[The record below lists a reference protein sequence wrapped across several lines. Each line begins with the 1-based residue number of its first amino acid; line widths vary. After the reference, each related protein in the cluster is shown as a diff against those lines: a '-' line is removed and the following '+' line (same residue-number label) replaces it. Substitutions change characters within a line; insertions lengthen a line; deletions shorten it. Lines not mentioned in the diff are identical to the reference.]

1 METSQNIPPNQSHR
15 NILELDALGTHWWIE
30 PLSGTLGDTVESAVI
45 RTIREFERQYTRF
58 SDTSL
63 LGHLNLHKR
72 LLDPPKEMLRMLEFA
87 RDLQTKTNGVF
98 NVSVGGELVRRG
110 YGKIGQG
117 KLSDS
122 FWNEVKLTP
131 DEIRIPGEIS
141 LDFGGFG
148 KGWLIDTI
156 GKLLRDNSV
165 GHFIINGG
173 GDILVSSQE
182 PIELALEHPLDPS
195 KSIGTTRIQH
205 GALAVSSNIKRS
217 WKYKGQQH
225 HIIDPRTGAPA
236 ASDVI
241 STYVRA
247 DSALLADV
255 CATILL
261 IAPELEQPLA
271 QAYNL
276 KTILLQPSQLPNPV

>member
-1 METSQNIPPNQSHR
+1 
-15 NILELDALGTHWWIE
+15 LELDALGTHWWIE

-110 YGKIGQG
+110 YGKTGQG

-236 ASDVI
+236 ASDII

-247 DSALLADV
+247 NSALLADV

-261 IAPELEQPLA
+261 IAPELDQTLT

-276 KTILLQPSQLPNPV
+276 KTILLRSSQLPNPV